1 MDRQLAAILKLSPPT
16 IERIPQQRIFR
27 ISLNLPALLDK
38 PIVMDIR
45 DEIALADAMDQFK
58 RIASKVLADKLLE
71 YL

>member
-1 MDRQLAAILKLSPPT
+1 
-16 IERIPQQRIFR
+16 
-27 ISLNLPALLDK
+27 LLDK